1 MSSEQTDMEQ
11 AKTSGKRKL
20 VTLVVC
26 LAILLGASGVLYVIY
41 KTEPKAEPES
51 AVRRSAMLVE
61 VVKAERGN
69 FRPVISALGTVEAAQ
84 DVMLRPR
91 ISGEVLSV
99 SDSFEPGQIVKKGD
113 FLLEID
119 PSDYRNALTRSQSE
133 LQQVEADLR
142 LEMGQ
147 QEVAKEELKTFDGD
161 LEILDTSLI
170 LRVPQ
175 LDSIKARVEAARAA
189 VEQAK
194 LDLERTKIVAPFD
207 AQILARDANVGS
219 QVGPNDTLGHLIGQE
234 EYWVIVTIPLN
245 KVYWLDFAA
254 TGESQGSNVILR
266 NLAAWP
272 EGVSRTGRAERLIGA
287 LDQET
292 RLARVLV
299 TVSNPLAQG
308 EDPKVTPPLVVGSVL
323 DAQIYGREIK
333 DVIRIKRDHVR
344 EGNTVWL
351 NRDGKLEINELSVV
365 FQDSDYAYVKA
376 GISDG
381 DQIVITNL
389 RTAAPGTEL
398 RSSDIKQL
406 PPQEVPS
413 SPEGKMSAVEASP

>member
-1 MSSEQTDMEQ
+1 MSSEQSDMDQ

-20 VTLVVC
+20 VTVVICLGILV
-26 LAILLGASGVLYVIY
+26 GAAGILYVIFQ
-41 KTEPKAEPES
+41 TEPEAEPES
-51 AVRRSAMLVE
+51 AVRRSAMLVD
-61 VVKAERGN
+61 VVKAERGT

-91 ISGEVLSV
+91 ISGEVLKV
-99 SDSFEPGQIVKKGD
+99 SDSFEPGHIVNKGD
-113 FLLEID
+113 LLLEID
-119 PSDYRNALTRSQSE
+119 PADYENALTRSQSE
-133 LQQVEADLR
+133 LQQAEADLR

-161 LEILDTSLI
+161 LEILDPSLI

-175 LDSIKARVEAARAA
+175 LESIKARVEAARAA

-219 QVGPNDTLGHLIGQE
+219 QVGPSDTLGHLIGLE
-234 EYWVIVTIPLN
+234 EYWVIATIPLN

-254 TGESQGSNVILR
+254 TGEGEGSNVILR
-266 NLAAWP
+266 NRAAWP

-308 EDPKVTPPLVVGSVL
+308 EDPKTTPPLVVGSVL

-351 NRDGKLEINELSVV
+351 NRDGKLEINELAVV
-365 FQDSDYAYVKA
+365 FQDSDYAYVRT

-398 RSSDIKQL
+398 RVSEIKQL

-413 SPEGKMSAVEASP
+413 SPEGRISAVEASP